1 MKENILKFI
10 TEEKALLWIKTSN
23 FQEVER
29 VMIETL
35 NSLEN
40 KKFYIY
46 EKGKTINFLN
56 GGIESGMD
64 NLFNTLD
71 ELYPQGIKRVPI
83 FLLVK
88 DGIDEILRKENL
100 DYFKEIVETKKETP
114 RYNITIIIANKENV
128 PPELEDMVEF
138 IDKEIIDN
146 EVAIKNYILDLAE
159 FEKLEIN
166 EVKLDKIVKLL
177 KKDIHKFSKNDNTLD
192 ENMANMIF
200 VEGGEYKPPFADEK
214 KEVLDLEVCKYP
226 TTQKMWKE
234 VMEEESNPSSFKGD
248 NKPVEMVSWWKAL
261 EFCNKLSEKYGLQPV
276 YDLSNSSNGI
286 LMIKQLNG
294 EKVYPDE
301 TDFRETEGFRLPT
314 EVEWEWFARGG
325 QEGLADGT
333 FYCLY
338 AGSDELGEVGWY
350 VHNSGALNRNGSSKE
365 VGLKKPNKLGIYDC
379 SGNVWEW
386 CYDTVEYT
394 SNILYSHIPCENRVE
409 DGKDYLYKHRN
420 LNLERR
426 LKGGGWQEYGSNC
439 FVRARHSADPYQ
451 HYSNLGFRVVRTVH
465 L

>member
-29 VMIETL
+29 VMIESL

-177 KKDIHKFSKNDNTLD
+177 KKDIHKFSKNNNTLD

-226 TTQKMWKE
+226 TTQKMWQE
-234 VMEEESNPSSFKGD
+234 VMENNPSQFKGD
-248 NKPVEMVSWWKAL
+248 NKPVEIVNWWKAL

-294 EKVYPDE
+294 KKVYSDE
-301 TDFRETEGFRLPT
+301 ADFRETEGFRLPT

-325 QEGLADGT
+325 QEGLDDGT

-338 AGSDELGEVGWY
+338 AGSDELDEVGWY
-350 VHNSGALNRNGSSKE
+350 VHNSGAINRNGSSKE

-426 LKGGGWQEYGSNC
+426 LKGGGWQEYGANC

-451 HYSNLGFRVVRTVH
+451 HYSNLGFRIVRTVH